1 MDDWKQF
8 SLRLP
13 AGLYEQLQAAA
24 DLDERSLNN
33 WVTRAIRYAL
43 AHEPAELTQ

>member
-33 WVTRAIRYAL
+33 WITRLIR
-43 AHEPAELTQ
+43 AELQRQSAEAAR